1 MGGVKTGGSVPEIK
15 SRTARSSKAAELL
28 ITPGIL
34 PAADSALCASLAK
47 WKSGHEIV
55 GKGQIATMIYASRL
69 ARNRGLPFDTINGI
83 RTDGEGQVKG
93 LGKSAVQKILRDYGV
108 TLTLA
113 EEAGRTSRGSLGN
126 IRAFM
131 DYLNDLHDAADGVD
145 ASAVEA
151 WWIDQAKAFFNARP
165 FALRFEAGKSLRT
178 VIRDLVT
185 QAKKRQDESAGT
197 MFVGAML
204 QHLIGAKLEIAL
216 GEPVAHHGFSVADA
230 PGGRTGDFEIGNASI
245 HVTTS
250 PGEAVIRKCV
260 ENLNAG
266 REPIIV
272 TVYAMLPIADFQA
285 TQLGIADKIDVLDA
299 EQFIV
304 ANLHEFGSFK
314 GDQRR
319 VSVETLVDKY
329 NEIIDANETDPSLKI
344 SKG

>member
-1 MGGVKTGGSVPEIK
+1 MGGSVPKIK
-15 SRTARSSKAAELL
+15 SGRARTSKAAEPL
-28 ITPGIL
+28 IAPGTL

-47 WKSGHEIV
+47 WKSDHEIV

-83 RTDGEGQVKG
+83 RTNGEGQVKG
-93 LGKSAVQKILRDYGV
+93 LGRPAVQKILRDYGV

-113 EEAGRTSRGSLGN
+113 EEAGRTNRGSLGD

-131 DYLNDLHDAADGVD
+131 DHLNVLHDADGVD

-151 WWIDQAKAFFNARP
+151 WWIEQAKAFFNARP

-178 VIRDLVT
+178 VIRDLVM

-266 REPIIV
+266 RQPIIV

-285 TQLGIADKIDVLDA
+285 AQLGIADKIDVLDA

-304 ANLHEFGSFK
+304 TNLHEFGSFK